1 MPETPIPPHA
11 GTAKGYPGRPE
22 LDRANARF
30 RRALARLW
38 REGTRHDDP
47 GTRAAVGPIVAE
59 AVATLDRL
67 TAAAA
72 TAEGNSA
79 RHRAAL
85 AREEAKLARLARK
98 IGGPIRLEPPRGQ
111 SPQRAPGG
119 PAEQPGA

>member
-1 MPETPIPPHA
+1 MPDTPPPPHA

-59 AVATLDRL
+59 AVAVLDRL
-67 TAAAA
+67 TVAAETAA
-72 TAEGNSA
+72 GNSA

-85 AREEAKLARLARK
+85 AREADKLARLSRK
-98 IGGPIRLEPPRGQ
+98 LGRPLGQPRR
-111 SPQRAPGG
+111 PAPGD
-119 PAEQPGA
+119 PDARPRA